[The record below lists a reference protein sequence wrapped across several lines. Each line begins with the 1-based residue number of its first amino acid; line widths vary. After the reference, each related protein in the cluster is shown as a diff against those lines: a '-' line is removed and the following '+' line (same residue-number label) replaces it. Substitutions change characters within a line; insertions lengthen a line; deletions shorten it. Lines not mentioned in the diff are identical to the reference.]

1 MCPMTT
7 RRCALLPAVTSALV
21 FALRSGAQEA
31 GPDFGFTAI
40 TQRGGLQNDPANPEI
55 GAGPSDLFLMTNSEV
70 AVYRKNG
77 DERYSSTL
85 RNFWVPVGAQYKV
98 FDPVCFYDPGID
110 RFFAAACEVGL
121 ELSQNFLLLAVSD
134 DSTAEGKWHKYR
146 IPLIVP
152 QPYDFPTLGVDSQA
166 LYVPVHIG
174 RSNRRIYIFD
184 KAALASGEAPTQL
197 TFLNPGNSEIGVGGC
212 KRYTQSPGGYFIRT
226 RSDTDNALRLFA
238 IRNPLSNPQLSSFD
252 LEVPPFTFAP
262 GAPQK
267 GTSDLIESGGTPL
280 GITTRNIVERDGFLW
295 TAHLVAPDR
304 TSSGRVRWYQIQLNG
319 WPASGETP
327 TLAQSGELTSGSG
340 TAATHTY
347 FPDVHVDGAGNAVV
361 LFNTSST
368 TAYVD
373 IRRTVRSAQDP
384 AGLMRS
390 WITQQVSDGPKLR
403 VDEEDAEFGDYTSL
417 DEDPAAPG
425 LFWGH
430 AEYYSASEGKWKT
443 WVSRI
448 DLRRS
453 LALSVTPTTSAL
465 RPGRPVMFRVRS
477 AAPQSEV
484 SVFYTQAGLGD
495 TYIPDLEVS
504 LELNQPELLAVLT
517 TSAQGEASSF
527 VRLPSVLAAGEVLFQ
542 AAQFAN
548 RSNVVSRT
556 IKP

>member
-1 MCPMTT
+1 MHSIAKCHWV
-7 RRCALLPAVTSALV
+7 LLPAVTSTVAFTLSS
-21 FALRSGAQEA
+21 RAQES

-40 TQRGGLQNDPANPEI
+40 SQRGGLQNDPANPEI

-77 DERYSSTL
+77 QERYSSTL

-98 FDPVCFYDPGID
+98 FDPVCFYDPGIG

-134 DSTAEGKWHKYR
+134 DSTAEGAWHKYR
-146 IPLIVP
+146 IPLVVP

-174 RSNRRIYIFD
+174 RTNRRIYIFD
-184 KAALASGEAPTQL
+184 KVSLANGNAPAQPV
-197 TFLNPGNSEIGVGGC
+197 FLNPGNSETGVGGC

-226 RSDTDNALRLFA
+226 RSDTDNALRIFA
-238 IRNPLSNPQLSSFD
+238 IRNPLTNPQLSYFD

-280 GITTRNIVERDGFLW
+280 GVTTRNIIERDDSLW

-304 TSSGRVRWYQIQLNG
+304 TSPGRVRWYQIQLNG
-319 WPASGETP
+319 WPVTGETP
-327 TLAQSGELTSGSG
+327 TLAQSGELSSG
-340 TAATHTY
+340 TGNTATHTY

-361 LFNTSST
+361 LFNSSST
-368 TAYVD
+368 GTFVD
-373 IRRTVRSAQDP
+373 IRRAIHSAQDP
-384 AGLMRS
+384 AGLMRA
-390 WITQQVSDGPKLR
+390 WILQQTSDGPKLR

-417 DEDPAAPG
+417 EEDPAVPG

-430 AEYYSASEGKWKT
+430 AEYYSASEAKWKT

-448 DLRRS
+448 DLGRS
-453 LALSVTPTTSAL
+453 LALTVAPAASSL
-465 RPGRPVMFRVRS
+465 QPGRPVMVRVRS
-477 AAPQSEV
+477 ASPLSEV

-504 LELNQPELLAVLT
+504 LELNQPELLAVMAA
-517 TSAQGEASSF
+517 SAQGDASSF
-527 VRLPSVLAAGEVLFQ
+527 VRLPTALVAGDVLFQ
-542 AAQFAN
+542 AAQLGN
-548 RSNVVSRT
+548 RSNVVTRT
-556 IKP
+556 IGP